1 MDFSP
6 LNPGPLGGLTRLL
19 VLIALLVLDVPAF
32 SAGDRLTL
40 QLTQADRLPQ
50 RITSAKQLNARAGDR
65 LSLRSEFGED
75 YEFRVEAATRSN
87 HGNKVIRGLNEAGA
101 RLTMVVT
108 SDGRLQGSLRDGGR
122 VYRLVQEAGEIVWHF
137 ADPYLARPADA
148 GAAQL
153 PRLDKGERSTDLK
166 LDAKRMKRTVL
177 KDLSEESIHYPVFA
191 SGTAT
196 VDLLFYHEAGME
208 TPEAIADLVTEIT
221 NQAMVDSQ
229 ISLQANVVAVKPLE
243 IDPALL
249 QEDVLDQMFDAEGP
263 FADIESD
270 RSFYAADLVVA
281 LRENIPEEDDACGI
295 AFVGVQD
302 GAPYRAAYVAAV
314 QWLPIDK
321 APGNTYCP
329 DTTTAHEIGHVL
341 GSTHERRIAE
351 EDEVQAY
358 PYSFGHYREGTF
370 HTIMSYGNEPESAVF
385 SNPRLESCGGQA
397 CGVAAGD
404 PESADNARGFTQT
417 RFMVAG
423 YESAALAS
431 ELINDFRIIDKAC
444 ELDEGGDGYRTGHA
458 IENQSPH
465 TIDVRA
471 LSVLTSTG
479 ETLTSTYDPGELALG
494 AGYFVQP
501 GCKAL
506 GEESPF
512 GTDYRESWITYYDPT
527 SDKLIESLHLLWDD
541 DYAGTYAEVRT
552 TTTSQGAAAGHTTR
566 LVKTGESLTVNFT
579 PTNGYQLI
587 NVESSCGGSLQ
598 GNAFLLEQVT
608 ADCLLE
614 PHFELSLAPGDTLRL
629 ALEEPVAGSVYSGI
643 GNLRGWSVAS
653 AGIDRIEIWFDGAYA
668 FDAPYGGA
676 RGDVGNI
683 FPDIANAS
691 SSGFS
696 LAWNYNNMTPG
707 EHTITAR
714 AYNQSDE
721 FIESSS
727 TFTVTRFHKP
737 FFGAD
742 DEVELSGAQCA
753 VSDSQISLQDVVMD
767 GQVYDILLD
776 WRTAAQDFQII
787 EIR

>member
-6 LNPGPLGGLTRLL
+6 LKTAPLGVLPRLFML
-19 VLIALLVLDVPAF
+19 LSLLVLDFPAL

-50 RITSAKQLNARAGDR
+50 RITSAKQLNARTGDR
-65 LSLRSEFGED
+65 LNLRSEFGED
-75 YEFRVEAATRSN
+75 YEFRVESASRSN
-87 HGNKVIRGLNEAGA
+87 QGNRVIRGLNEAGA

-108 SDGRLQGSLRDGGR
+108 SDGQLQGSLRDGAR
-122 VYRLVQEAGEIVWHF
+122 LYRLVEEAGEIVWHY
-137 ADPYLARPADA
+137 ADPYLARPADTESA
-148 GAAQL
+148 RL
-153 PRLDKGERSTDLK
+153 PRLDKSERSTDL
-166 LDAKRMKRTVL
+166 DFGVKRMERAVL
-177 KDLSEESIHYPVFA
+177 KDLSEETIHYPTFS

-196 VDLLFYHEAGME
+196 VDILFYHEAGME

-221 NQAMVDSQ
+221 TQAMVDSQ

-281 LRENIPEEDDACGI
+281 LRETIPEEDDACGI
-295 AFVGVQD
+295 APVGVQD
-302 GAPYRAAYVAAV
+302 GAPYRAAYMTVV

-321 APGNTYCP
+321 ALGDTYCP
-329 DTTTAHEIGHVL
+329 DTTTAHEIGHLL

-351 EDEVQAY
+351 EEEVQAY
-358 PYSFGHYREGTF
+358 PFSFGHYRELTF

-385 SNPRLESCGGQA
+385 SNPRLLNCSGQA

-423 YESAALAS
+423 YESVTLAS
-431 ELINDFRIIDKAC
+431 ELINDYRIIDEVC
-444 ELDEGGDGYRTGHA
+444 ELDEGGDGYRTGHGFT
-458 IENQSPH
+458 NQSPH

-471 LSVLTSTG
+471 FSVITPTG
-479 ETLTSTYDPGELALG
+479 QTLTSTYEPEELAV
-494 AGYFVQP
+494 APGYGLVP
-501 GCKAL
+501 SCEAE
-506 GEESPF
+506 EESPF
-512 GTDYRESWITYYDPT
+512 GTDYQESWITYYDPT

-541 DYAGTYAEVRT
+541 DYEGTYAQVRT
-552 TTTSQGAAAGHTTR
+552 TATNQGAAAAHTTQ
-566 LVKTGESLTVNFT
+566 LVKTGESVTVNFT
-579 PTNGYQLI
+579 PANGYRLT

-598 GNAFLLEQVT
+598 GNAFTVAQVNS
-608 ADCLLE
+608 DCLLE
-614 PHFELSLAPGDTLRL
+614 PVFEPVLVAGETFRLS
-629 ALEEPVAGSVYSGI
+629 LEEPVAGSVYSGV

-653 AGIDRIEIWFDGAYA
+653 IGVNRIEVWMDGVYK
-668 FDAPYGGA
+668 FDAPYGGL
-676 RGDVGNI
+676 RNDVGNV
-683 FPDIANAS
+683 FPDIENAS
-691 SSGFS
+691 ASGFS
-696 LAWNYNNMTPG
+696 LAWNYNDMSPG

-714 AYNQSDE
+714 AFNQSDE

-742 DEVELSGAQCA
+742 DEVALSGAQCA
-753 VSDSQISLQDVVMD
+753 VSDSQISLEDVVMD